1 MQTLATKYRPKTW
14 SDVTEQ
20 SLTVE
25 IFKSLCEQPELPIR
39 NFLFVGS
46 AGCGKT
52 TIARLVGNMVNDNKG
67 QIIELD
73 AASNNGVE
81 AIRGIVQQAMMYP
94 IGSKY
99 KVFILDEVHALSQ
112 AAWQILLK
120 PLEEGPAKSIF
131 LLCTTNPEKIPA
143 TILSRVQ
150 TFQFSKI
157 SLSGI
162 SNRLKY
168 VLDSEVAEGRTITYS
183 DEAVNY
189 IAKLAQGGM
198 RDALTLLDKALA
210 YNTDISMENITKA
223 LNLPEY
229 SMYFELLAA
238 YSKRDNTEIA
248 KLIDEIYNSGVNF
261 VKWMEGWHAFVMNV
275 VKYIFLQDIN
285 MTMIPSTYQ
294 DKISKY
300 GPNHAAVCLKLA
312 NILVKMCQELKSTQY
327 LQEVA
332 LTYLC
337 SMR

>member
-25 IFKSLCEQPELPIR
+25 ILKSLCEQPELPIR

-162 SNRLKY
+162 SNRIKY
-168 VLDSEVAEGRTITYS
+168 VLDSEIAEGRNIKYS

-210 YNTDISMENITKA
+210 YNADISMENITKA

-238 YSKRDNTEIA
+238 YSKRDNSEIA
-248 KLIDEIYNSGVNF
+248 RLIDEIYNSGVNF
-261 VKWMEGWHAFVMNV
+261 VKWMEGWHSFVMNV

-312 NILVKMCQELKSTQY
+312 NTLVKMCQELKSTQY